1 MKYIISFLGS
11 LAANL
16 LSLAVF
22 FLIVPAFAVAAI
34 FAFLMAQLGLA
45 PSGTPDNAAIVLNLS
60 DSVCEFAPPTD
71 ALSNLKRGGAASSV
85 LSICSKI
92 EAAAR
97 DDSNKLVFISGS
109 FDCAAEDVSY
119 AQIAELRAALR
130 KYAESGK
137 EVVAYLENPSTR
149 DYFLASA
156 ATTVFLNPFSELEF
170 KGLGGNAAFFG
181 NALKKYGVEVEVVKV
196 GALKS
201 FGEMFTSDKM
211 SEPVREN
218 YAGLLDSVWN
228 SVLESVAK
236 SRKISAAAL
245 AGVAEKKAVLSAA
258 DALAARLVDRL
269 AYRDEVIDYISEKV
283 GADGV
288 SFAQISVADYE
299 FPECGPDCVGVV
311 AVVYLNGEISAA
323 KPANDIVDAATY
335 CVLLRELRFDENVKA
350 VVLRVNSGGG
360 SAYESESIRREV
372 ELLAKAKPVVAS
384 FGGIS
389 ASGAYWISTAAN
401 KIYADAE
408 SITGSIGVFSL
419 LFSAEK
425 LAADFGITF
434 DGAKTAPMSDIGTFS
449 RRPTNAE
456 IARIRAATD
465 TVYSKFVSLVS
476 SSRKIPRDAV
486 LKLADGRVFS
496 GAAAKKLKLVDEI
509 GGLSEA
515 VEYAKKASKCENAC
529 VAECPQRDAVRD
541 LLDMVSEGGAP
552 FAKSV
557 PIKTLERFKKLAE
570 TKRRSAV
577 YTRTPLDFKIR

>member
-1 MKYIISFLGS
+1 MKYIISFFSS

-34 FAFLMAQLGLA
+34 FAYLLAQLGLEQ
-45 PSGTPDNAAIVLNLS
+45 SGTSDSAAIVLNLS
-60 DSVCEFAPPTD
+60 DAVCEFAPPTD
-71 ALSNLKRGGAASSV
+71 ALSALKRGGTAASV
-85 LSICSKI
+85 LSVCSKI

-97 DDSNKLVFISGS
+97 DDSNKLIFISGS

-130 KYAESGK
+130 KYVAAGK

-156 ATTVFLNPFSELEF
+156 ATTVFLNPFSEVEF

-181 NALKKYGVEVEVVKV
+181 NALKKYGVDVEVVKV

-218 YAGLLDSVWN
+218 YAGLLNSVWS
-228 SVLESVAK
+228 SVLENVAK
-236 SRKISAAAL
+236 SRKISVETL
-245 AGVAEKKAVLSAA
+245 VGIAEKKALLSAC
-258 DALAARLVDRL
+258 DALSARLVDKL

-283 GADGV
+283 GADGI
-288 SFAQISVADYE
+288 SFAQISLSDYE
-299 FPECGPDCVGVV
+299 LSDCSGECDGVV
-311 AVVYLNGEISAA
+311 AIVYLNGEISAS

-335 CVLLRELRFDENVKA
+335 CVLLRELRFDESVKA

-360 SAYESESIRREV
+360 SAYESESIRRAV
-372 ELLAKAKPVVAS
+372 ELLAKEKPVVAS

-419 LFSAEK
+419 LFSGEK

-434 DGAKTAPMSDIGTFS
+434 DGAKTAPMADIGTFS
-449 RRPTNAE
+449 RRPTDAE
-456 IARIRAATD
+456 IARIHATTD
-465 TVYSKFVSLVS
+465 KVYSKFVSLVS

-496 GAAAKKLKLVDEI
+496 GIAAKKLKLVDEI
-509 GGLSEA
+509 GGLSDA
-515 VEYAKKASKCENAC
+515 VAYAKKAAKCETAC
-529 VAECPQRDAVRD
+529 TAEYPQRDAVRD
-541 LLDMVSEGGAP
+541 LLDMVSEGGTP

-557 PIKTLERFKKLAE
+557 PIKTLEKFKKLAE
-570 TKRRSAV
+570 TQRRSAI
-577 YTRTPLDFKIR
+577 YTRVPVDVHLK

>member
-1 MKYIISFLGS
+1 MKYIISFFGN

-34 FAFLMAQLGLA
+34 FAFLLAQFGLA

-60 DSVCEFAPPTD
+60 DAVCEFAPPTD

-119 AQIAELRAALR
+119 AQIAELRAALH

-311 AVVYLNGEISAA
+311 AVVYLNGEISAG
-323 KPANDIVDAATY
+323 KTRKRHRGRRD
-335 CVLLRELRFDENVKA
+335 
-350 VVLRVNSGGG
+350 VLRALARIALRRKRQGGG
-360 SAYESESIRREV
+360 FARQQRRRLGLRVGINQARGRTARKGQARCGVVRRNFRKRRVLDFHRRKQNLRRRPKALRGPSACSRFCSPPRNSRR
-372 ELLAKAKPVVAS
+372 
-384 FGGIS
+384 IS
-389 ASGAYWISTAAN
+389 A
-401 KIYADAE
+401 
-408 SITGSIGVFSL
+408 
-419 LFSAEK
+419 
-425 LAADFGITF
+425 
-434 DGAKTAPMSDIGTFS
+434 
-449 RRPTNAE
+449 
-456 IARIRAATD
+456 
-465 TVYSKFVSLVS
+465 
-476 SSRKIPRDAV
+476 
-486 LKLADGRVFS
+486 
-496 GAAAKKLKLVDEI
+496 
-509 GGLSEA
+509 
-515 VEYAKKASKCENAC
+515 
-529 VAECPQRDAVRD
+529 
-541 LLDMVSEGGAP
+541 
-552 FAKSV
+552 
-557 PIKTLERFKKLAE
+557 
-570 TKRRSAV
+570 
-577 YTRTPLDFKIR
+577 

>member
-1 MKYIISFLGS
+1 M
-11 LAANL
+11 
-16 LSLAVF
+16 
-22 FLIVPAFAVAAI
+22 
-34 FAFLMAQLGLA
+34 
-45 PSGTPDNAAIVLNLS
+45 
-60 DSVCEFAPPTD
+60 
-71 ALSNLKRGGAASSV
+71 
-85 LSICSKI
+85 
-92 EAAAR
+92 
-97 DDSNKLVFISGS
+97 
-109 FDCAAEDVSY
+109 
-119 AQIAELRAALR
+119 
-130 KYAESGK
+130 
-137 EVVAYLENPSTR
+137 
-149 DYFLASA
+149 
-156 ATTVFLNPFSELEF
+156 
-170 KGLGGNAAFFG
+170 
-181 NALKKYGVEVEVVKV
+181 
-196 GALKS
+196 
-201 FGEMFTSDKM
+201 
-211 SEPVREN
+211 
-218 YAGLLDSVWN
+218 
-228 SVLESVAK
+228 
-236 SRKISAAAL
+236 
-245 AGVAEKKAVLSAA
+245 
-258 DALAARLVDRL
+258 
-269 AYRDEVIDYISEKV
+269 
-283 GADGV
+283 
-288 SFAQISVADYE
+288 
-299 FPECGPDCVGVV
+299 

-496 GAAAKKLKLVDEI
+496 GAAAKKLKLLDEI

-515 VEYAKKASKCENAC
+515 VEYAKKASKCESAC
-529 VAECPQRDAVRD
+529 VAEYPQRDAVRD
-541 LLDMVSEGGAP
+541 LLDMVSEGGSP

-570 TKRRSAV
+570 TKRRSDI
-577 YTRTPLDFKIR
+577 YTRAPLDFKIK

>member
-1 MKYIISFLGS
+1 MKYIISFFGN

-34 FAFLMAQLGLA
+34 FAFLLAQFGLA

-60 DSVCEFAPPTD
+60 DAVCEFAPPTD
-71 ALSNLKRGGAASSV
+71 ALSNLKRWRAASSV

-119 AQIAELRAALR
+119 AQIAELRAALH

-228 SVLESVAK
+228 SVLESVAN
-236 SRKISAAAL
+236 R
-245 AGVAEKKAVLSAA
+245 
-258 DALAARLVDRL
+258 
-269 AYRDEVIDYISEKV
+269 
-283 GADGV
+283 
-288 SFAQISVADYE
+288 
-299 FPECGPDCVGVV
+299 
-311 AVVYLNGEISAA
+311 
-323 KPANDIVDAATY
+323 
-335 CVLLRELRFDENVKA
+335 
-350 VVLRVNSGGG
+350 
-360 SAYESESIRREV
+360 
-372 ELLAKAKPVVAS
+372 AS
-384 FGGIS
+384 FRRR
-389 ASGAYWISTAAN
+389 ACWRRRKKSGALRRRRAGGAGLW
-401 KIYADAE
+401 
-408 SITGSIGVFSL
+408 TGSHT
-419 LFSAEK
+419 ATK
-425 LAADFGITF
+425 L
-434 DGAKTAPMSDIGTFS
+434 
-449 RRPTNAE
+449 
-456 IARIRAATD
+456 
-465 TVYSKFVSLVS
+465 
-476 SSRKIPRDAV
+476 
-486 LKLADGRVFS
+486 
-496 GAAAKKLKLVDEI
+496 
-509 GGLSEA
+509 
-515 VEYAKKASKCENAC
+515 
-529 VAECPQRDAVRD
+529 
-541 LLDMVSEGGAP
+541 
-552 FAKSV
+552 
-557 PIKTLERFKKLAE
+557 
-570 TKRRSAV
+570 
-577 YTRTPLDFKIR
+577 

>member
-1 MKYIISFLGS
+1 MKYIISFFSS

-34 FAFLMAQLGLA
+34 FAVLMAQLGLF
-45 PSGTPDNAAIVLNLS
+45 SSDTSDSAAIVINLA
-60 DSVCEFAPPTD
+60 DAVCEFAPPSD
-71 ALSNLKRGGAASSV
+71 ALSNFKRGGAASSV
-85 LSICSKI
+85 LSVCAKI

-97 DDSNKLVFISGS
+97 DDSNKLIFISGS
-109 FDCAAEDVSY
+109 FDCAAEDISY

-156 ATTVFLNPFSELEF
+156 ATAVFLNPFSEVEF

-201 FGEMFTSDKM
+201 YGEMFTSDKM

-218 YAGLLDSVWN
+218 YAGLLNSVWS
-228 SVLESVAK
+228 SVLENVAK
-236 SRKISAAAL
+236 SRKISAATL
-245 AGVAEKKAVLSAA
+245 ADIAEKKAVLSAA
-258 DALAARLVDRL
+258 DALSARLVDKL

-283 GADGV
+283 GADGI
-288 SFAQISVADYE
+288 SFAQISIADY
-299 FPECGPDCVGVV
+299 GLPDCASDCEGVV

-323 KPANDIVDAATY
+323 TPANDIVDAATY
-335 CVLLRELRFDENVKA
+335 CVLLRELRFDENIKA

-372 ELLAKAKPVVAS
+372 ELLAKEKPVVAS

-419 LFSAEK
+419 LFSVEK
-425 LAADFGITF
+425 LASDFGITF
-434 DGAKTAPMSDIGTFS
+434 DGAKTAPMADIGTIS

-476 SSRKIPRDAV
+476 SSRKIPRDSV

-496 GAAAKKLKLVDEI
+496 GTAAKNLKLVDGI
-509 GGLSEA
+509 GGVSEA
-515 VEYAKKASKCENAC
+515 VAYAKKAAKCETAC
-529 VAECPQRDAVRD
+529 VEEYPQRDAVRD
-541 LLDMVSEGGAP
+541 LLDMVSAGSTP

-557 PIKTLERFKKLAE
+557 PIKTLEKLKKLSE
-570 TKRRSAV
+570 TQRRSAI
-577 YTRTPLDFKIR
+577 YTRIPIDFHLR

>member
-45 PSGTPDNAAIVLNLS
+45 PSGTFDNAAIVLNLS

-245 AGVAEKKAVLSAA
+245 AGVAEKKGGALRRRRAGGAA
-258 DALAARLVDRL
+258 CGQARIPRRSYRL
-269 AYRDEVIDYISEKV
+269 HFRKSRRGRGFVR
-283 GADGV
+283 
-288 SFAQISVADYE
+288 
-299 FPECGPDCVGVV
+299 PDFRRG
-311 AVVYLNGEISAA
+311 
-323 KPANDIVDAATY
+323 
-335 CVLLRELRFDENVKA
+335 LRIPRVRPRLR
-350 VVLRVNSGGG
+350 RRCGG
-360 SAYESESIRREV
+360 S
-372 ELLAKAKPVVAS
+372 
-384 FGGIS
+384 IS
-389 ASGAYWISTAAN
+389 
-401 KIYADAE
+401 
-408 SITGSIGVFSL
+408 
-419 LFSAEK
+419 
-425 LAADFGITF
+425 
-434 DGAKTAPMSDIGTFS
+434 
-449 RRPTNAE
+449 
-456 IARIRAATD
+456 
-465 TVYSKFVSLVS
+465 
-476 SSRKIPRDAV
+476 
-486 LKLADGRVFS
+486 
-496 GAAAKKLKLVDEI
+496 
-509 GGLSEA
+509 
-515 VEYAKKASKCENAC
+515 
-529 VAECPQRDAVRD
+529 
-541 LLDMVSEGGAP
+541 
-552 FAKSV
+552 
-557 PIKTLERFKKLAE
+557 
-570 TKRRSAV
+570 
-577 YTRTPLDFKIR
+577 

>member
-1 MKYIISFLGS
+1 MKYIVSFFSS

-34 FAFLMAQLGLA
+34 FAFLLAQLGIEQ
-45 PSGTPDNAAIVLNLS
+45 SGTSDSAAIVLNLS
-60 DSVCEFAPPTD
+60 DAVCEFAPPTD
-71 ALSNLKRGGAASSV
+71 ALSALKRGGTAASV
-85 LSICSKI
+85 LSVCSKI

-97 DDSNKLVFISGS
+97 DDSNKLIFISGS

-130 KYAESGK
+130 KYVAAGK

-156 ATTVFLNPFSELEF
+156 ATTVFMNPFSEVEF

-181 NALKKYGVEVEVVKV
+181 NALKKYGVDVEVVKV

-218 YAGLLDSVWN
+218 YAGLLNSVWS
-228 SVLESVAK
+228 SVLENVAK
-236 SRKISAAAL
+236 SRKIPVATL
-245 AGVAEKKAVLSAA
+245 VDIAEKKALLSAS
-258 DALAARLVDRL
+258 DALSARLVDKL

-283 GADGV
+283 GADGI
-288 SFAQISVADYE
+288 SFAQISLSDYE
-299 FPECGPDCVGVV
+299 LSDCSAECDGVV
-311 AVVYLNGEISAA
+311 AIVYLNGEISAST
-323 KPANDIVDAATY
+323 PANDIVDAATY
-335 CVLLRELRFDENVKA
+335 CVLLRELRFDESVKA

-360 SAYESESIRREV
+360 SAYESESIRRAV
-372 ELLAKAKPVVAS
+372 ELLAKEKPVVAS

-419 LFSAEK
+419 LFSGEK

-434 DGAKTAPMSDIGTFS
+434 DGAKTAPMADIGTFS
-449 RRPTNAE
+449 RRPTDAE
-456 IARIRAATD
+456 IARIHATTD
-465 TVYSKFVSLVS
+465 KVYSKFVSLVS

-496 GAAAKKLKLVDEI
+496 GIAAKKLKLVDEI
-509 GGLSEA
+509 GGLSDA
-515 VEYAKKASKCENAC
+515 VAYAKKAAKCETAC
-529 VAECPQRDAVRD
+529 TAEYPQRDTVRD
-541 LLDMVSEGGAP
+541 LLDMVSAGGTP

-557 PIKTLERFKKLAE
+557 PIKTLEKFKKLAE
-570 TKRRSAV
+570 TQRRSAI
-577 YTRTPLDFKIR
+577 YTRVPIDIHLR